1 MGHAVLGLEA
11 WVWSDQR
18 RSHLLPTGARRTRDE
33 ATEEQ
38 NKAVANQDKASQN
51 IGRLTTDDEPCRAR
65 RTMQKPNVVQ
75 STHGASTSL
84 VDWRRRLETG
94 KRRRKVACTRACEKR
109 ARVRVTTST
118 ITIQD
123 EALLCTTQ

>member
-1 MGHAVLGLEA
+1 
-11 WVWSDQR
+11 
-18 RSHLLPTGARRTRDE
+18 
-33 ATEEQ
+33 
-38 NKAVANQDKASQN
+38 
-51 IGRLTTDDEPCRAR
+51 
-65 RTMQKPNVVQ
+65 MQKLNVDQ

-84 VDWRRRLETG
+84 VDWRRKLETG
-94 KRRRKVACTRACEKR
+94 ERRREVACTQACEKR